1 MMRRRSSLFFSAALV
16 RSLLESL
23 LLGLLVWGVISLFP
37 GSRRGPAPF
46 INAYALADP
55 VFLFW
60 CALRLRSFHGRWQ
73 RRALIVTLIG
83 CGLGIVL
90 AVLFRFLFDT
100 TYNGSP
106 SEYSR
111 LALPLTLV
119 VVVLN
124 FVAFIA
130 GRVCPHILF
139 FWDRLRH
146 TRLIWALT
154 HAQVMVVA
162 LGVGVLIITADL
174 VLILTHSAPIFRI
187 ISTNV
192 ALLILSVITMIA
204 IIPPF
209 ALFSYFAMRRTISR
223 LQSLTQA
230 TSSLRYR
237 NYAVRVPVN
246 GEDEVAQLQTD
257 FNAMAAELER
267 AMHELQGERDT
278 VSALLQSRRE
288 LIAGVSHE
296 LRTPVATLRGYLETT
311 LIHCDAI
318 SLDTLHHDLRVME
331 DEVVHLQK
339 LVEDLFTL
347 ARSEVGRLSLQCKPT
362 DVGEI
367 VRRIVDAGAPLAW
380 RKNRIDLVAE
390 VSSSLPLAAVDP
402 ARLEQTLQNL
412 LHNGLRHTPPGGI
425 VAIVVLPEPASVV
438 IQVKDTGEGIAPQ
451 DLPHIWERFYQSEG
465 ARSDMGGGSG
475 LGLALVKEW
484 VEAMGGSVE
493 VESVQG
499 EGSCF
504 SIHLPLA
511 QEGMLVK
518 SEA

>member
-1 MMRRRSSLFFSAALV
+1 MMRRRSSLFFSAGLMRA
-16 RSLLESL
+16 LLESL

-55 VFLFW
+55 IFLFW
-60 CALRLRSFHGRWQ
+60 FALRLRSFHGRWR
-73 RRALIVTLIG
+73 RRAIIVALIG
-83 CGLGIVL
+83 CGLSIVL

-100 TYNGSP
+100 TYNGTLSDR
-106 SEYSR
+106 SR
-111 LALPLTLV
+111 LALPLTLAV
-119 VVVLN
+119 VALN
-124 FVAFIA
+124 CAAFVA
-130 GRVCPHILF
+130 GRVGPHIVLF
-139 FWDRLRH
+139 WNRLRR
-146 TRLIWALT
+146 TRLIWALA

-192 ALLILSVITMIA
+192 ELLIMSITAMVA

-223 LQSLTQA
+223 LQALTLA
-230 TSSLRYR
+230 TSSLRSR
-237 NYAVRVPVN
+237 NYAVRVPVK

-288 LIAGVSHE
+288 LIASVSHE

-311 LIHCDAI
+311 LIHWDEI
-318 SLDTLHHDLRVME
+318 SFETLHHDLRVME

-367 VRRIVDAGAPLAW
+367 VRHIVDAGAPLAW
-380 RKNRIDLVAE
+380 RKNKIDLVAE
-390 VSSSLPLAAVDP
+390 ISSEIPPVIVDP

-425 VAIVVLPEPASVV
+425 VAIVVLLEPASVV

-451 DLPHIWERFYQSEG
+451 DLPHIWERFYQAEG
-465 ARSDMGGGSG
+465 SRVGMSGGSG

-484 VEAMGGSVE
+484 TEAMGGSVE
-493 VESVQG
+493 VESVQS

-504 SIHLPLA
+504 CIRLPLV
-511 QEGMLVK
+511 QEEMLVK